1 MDISKVLA
9 QRLHRLTYIILF
21 AVAPL
26 FGQPTLVGAGYS
38 DPTSIR
44 VAPGQ
49 ITTLFVS
56 GLKPV
61 LPNRQNATSLPLP
74 MTLASVSVRIR
85 QSFPNQTLSVPLLS
99 VQQISACTNGGAPP
113 PPMGWTPDCFITAI
127 TVQIPYELEPTSLSD
142 SDSVPTVTDLIV
154 SENGNDSKAFRL
166 FAVPDNW
173 HILTTCDAFPPQR
186 SFGSGCNSIV
196 THADG
201 SPVAADSPARVGETI
216 VIYAVGLGRTNPQVR
231 SGAATPTSAPLLAQ
245 GVYMSFDL
253 RPNAP
258 PSSPGRPILG
268 RLPLTPKFIGLTPGS
283 VGLYQIN
290 IEIPQDAVP
299 PYACDGN
306 VRSNLTI
313 AIGGLTDSF
322 DGAPICVAASQ

>member
-1 MDISKVLA
+1 MDISKGLA
-9 QRLHRLTYIILF
+9 HSIQQLHFLIYTILF
-21 AVAPL
+21 AVPPL

-38 DPTSIR
+38 DPTIIR

-85 QSFPNQTLSVPLLS
+85 QFSPNQTLSVPLLS
-99 VQQISACTNGGAPP
+99 VQPMSACTNGGTPP

-127 TVQIPYELEPTSLSD
+127 TVQIPYELEPASLSD
-142 SDSVPTVTDLIV
+142 GAPTVTDLIV

-186 SFGSGCNSIV
+186 SFGTGCNSIV
-196 THADG
+196 THSDG

-231 SGAATPTSAPLLAQ
+231 SGVATPTSAPLLAQ

-253 RPNAP
+253 HPNAP

-283 VGLYQIN
+283 AL
-290 IEIPQDAVP
+290 
-299 PYACDGN
+299 
-306 VRSNLTI
+306 
-313 AIGGLTDSF
+313 
-322 DGAPICVAASQ
+322 APLADTNS